1 MSSYVTFK
9 NRLLLTTLK
18 KNTYLNIIIKEHIIF
33 TILYYDKL
41 ICNVIHMLSNIDYH
55 MVIDFYTIIFHVHF
69 FLL

>member
-18 KNTYLNIIIKEHIIF
+18 KNTYLNIIITEHIF
-33 TILYYDKL
+33 TILFYSKL
-41 ICNVIHMLSNIDYH
+41 ICSVIHMPSNIDYH
-55 MVIDFYTIIFHVHF
+55 MVIDFYTIIFHVHY